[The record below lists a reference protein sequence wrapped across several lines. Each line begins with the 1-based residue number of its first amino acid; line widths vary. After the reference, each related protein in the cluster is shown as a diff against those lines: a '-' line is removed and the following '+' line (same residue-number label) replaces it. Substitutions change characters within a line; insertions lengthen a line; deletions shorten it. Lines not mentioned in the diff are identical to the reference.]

1 MERRKQGWR
10 LVARTLLAPQDTQ
23 SVLIKQSSAVWPLL
37 AVNWWHS
44 VTLHNCY
51 ALPSV
56 LFIGAR
62 EAPQKAHT
70 SHADEVSPCAS
81 ACFLMPLCV
90 CVCVDSTAPSSSPPP
105 VHLAMCTPT
114 HTQPPLPGVIPG
126 LVRQPAAAVAT
137 TKCVRGKQ

>member
-90 CVCVDSTAPSSSPPP
+90 CVCWLHGAIIITTTSAPRN
-105 VHLAMCTPT
+105 VHTNT